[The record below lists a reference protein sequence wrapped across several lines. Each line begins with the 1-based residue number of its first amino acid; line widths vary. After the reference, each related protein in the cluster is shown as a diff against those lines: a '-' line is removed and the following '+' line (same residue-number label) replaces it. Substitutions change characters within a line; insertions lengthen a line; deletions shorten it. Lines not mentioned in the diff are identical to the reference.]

1 MLASG
6 TTPDDR
12 ASGAPR
18 RTTARH
24 SRLLPGGDLSGRPT
38 GRATRSVRNR
48 RAAGDGTGR
57 ASQRR
62 LHGTPSPRLTG
73 PPAARAARHPVDQ
86 GRPVAG
92 PRQPERA
99 VTTGTTGHPAPTLR
113 KDRRETER
121 IVGTGQGRREWGWR
135 QRRPHLHWAGA
146 LGGRCMGSAPHAP
159 RAPGPTEA
167 PRANAMRPPS
177 CGGPCDGRYRPP
189 PHRCGPRP
197 HPSGPPSRT
206 DGAPR
211 WAASRTPGAR
221 SPSHLAKPP
230 KHFTRL
236 RSVAKRGQPPRR
248 ELFFHHFSILWGNR
262 RTRPALRI
270 CPETFRQPPSRGLR
284 SRPAY
289 RDKFILFNALPM
301 DSKDVPT
308 LQKWP
313 ENLTESRRKGQVNH
327 CRSQKRV
334 TMPLCNQAFST
345 ASNAVPEIALKY
357 R

>member
-6 TTPDDR
+6 TTPGDR

-73 PPAARAARHPVDQ
+73 PPAARAARHPVDHPVDQ

-113 KDRRETER
+113 KDRREAER
-121 IVGTGQGRREWGWR
+121 IVGTGHGRREWGWR

-146 LGGRCMGSAPHAP
+146 LGGRCMGSAPGPDGSPPARTPCARRHAADPATGAIAHRRPVAAPALTRQGHRRAPMAPPAGPLPAP
-159 RAPGPTEA
+159 RAP
-167 PRANAMRPPS
+167 
-177 CGGPCDGRYRPP
+177 
-189 PHRCGPRP
+189 
-197 HPSGPPSRT
+197 
-206 DGAPR
+206 
-211 WAASRTPGAR
+211 AARR
-221 SPSHLAKPP
+221 IWPSHLNTSHHCDPWQNAASHPAENYSSII
-230 KHFTRL
+230 
-236 RSVAKRGQPPRR
+236 SVFYGVTDGPTQPYGYVRR
-248 ELFFHHFSILWGNR
+248 PSGSP
-262 RTRPALRI
+262 RPAARAAVRHADI
-270 CPETFRQPPSRGLR
+270 N
-284 SRPAY
+284 AY
-289 RDKFILFNALPM
+289 FFSTLPM
-301 DSKDVPT
+301 DSKDVSI

-313 ENLTESRRKGQVNH
+313 ENLTKSRRKGQVNH
-327 CRSQKRV
+327 CRSQKSV
-334 TMPLCNQAFST
+334 TMPLCNKAFST
-345 ASNAVPEIALKY
+345 APNAVPQIALKY

>member
-12 ASGAPR
+12 ANGAPR

-121 IVGTGQGRREWGWR
+121 IVGTGHGRREWGWR

-146 LGGRCMGSAPHAP
+146 LGAGAWGRL
-159 RAPGPTEA
+159 PGPTEA

-189 PHRCGPRP
+189 PPRCCPRP
-197 HPSGPPSRT
+197 HPSGPPSRA

-211 WAASRTPGAR
+211 WAASRTRAPAAR
-221 SPSHLAKPP
+221 RIWPSHLNTSHHCDPWQNAASHPAENYSSII
-230 KHFTRL
+230 
-236 RSVAKRGQPPRR
+236 SVFYGVTDGPTQPYGYVRRPSGSPRPAAR
-248 ELFFHHFSILWGNR
+248 AAVRHADINAYFFSI
-262 RTRPALRI
+262 
-270 CPETFRQPPSRGLR
+270 
-284 SRPAY
+284 
-289 RDKFILFNALPM
+289 LPM
-301 DSKDVPT
+301 DSKDVSI

-313 ENLTESRRKGQVNH
+313 ENLTKSRRKGQVNH
-327 CRSQKRV
+327 CRSQKSV
-334 TMPLCNQAFST
+334 TMPLCNKAFST
-345 ASNAVPEIALKY
+345 APNAVPQIALKY